1 MELDRARA
9 RAPIDDI
16 PVPAHPAQIAAALV
30 LLGSACQLLRMF
42 MPWVEKTIFAI
53 SLAKFD
59 LQLATILLAILAVVA
74 AGLALFVLLQPP
86 PTSAIAIAL
95 ILLAL
100 AQLEVAVWHGLGIVT
115 QLGPSPHV
123 WADAIG
129 TGIYLGVIG
138 AAISLWGGILAWRAR
153 GATIEGGR

>member
-1 MELDRARA
+1 
-9 RAPIDDI
+9 
-16 PVPAHPAQIAAALV
+16 
-30 LLGSACQLLRMF
+30 MF
-42 MPWVEKTIFAI
+42 MPWVEKTMFAI

-59 LQLATILLAILAVVA
+59 LQFAAILLASLAAVA

-86 PTSAIAIAL
+86 PTSAIAVAL

-100 AQLEVAVWHGLGIVT
+100 AQLGVAAWDGLGIIT

-129 TGIYLGVIG
+129 TGLYLGVLG
-138 AAISLWGGILAWRAR
+138 AVISLWGGILAWAAR
-153 GATIEGGR
+153 GTTIEGGQ